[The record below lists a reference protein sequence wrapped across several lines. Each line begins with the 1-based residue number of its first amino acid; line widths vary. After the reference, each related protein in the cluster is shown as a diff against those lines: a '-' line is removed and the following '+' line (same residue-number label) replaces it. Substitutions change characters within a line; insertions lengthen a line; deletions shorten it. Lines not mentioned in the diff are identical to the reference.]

1 MVLLSRLVC
10 REFPQ
15 TFNSSKRPTV
25 SAVSKEVSVLHAGAP
40 VAFPFLVRIDS
51 SACLTTALP
60 SPSRGGTLSR
70 SNNRRKRKRKQD
82 KLYLKKCI
90 NWAVTII
97 IVVVQYMA

>member
-60 SPSRGGTLSR
+60 FPSRWDPKQVGPTIEERGKE
-70 SNNRRKRKRKQD
+70 NRQ
-82 KLYLKKCI
+82 LLPI
-90 NWAVTII
+90 LT
-97 IVVVQYMA
+97 